1 MRYFVIGPT
10 GDKYGPADV
19 PLLNQWIAEGR
30 LFPASIVVSEA
41 NGTQTPASTVP
52 GLQFAPGVPPSSPV
66 AAHMAP
72 PTYAG
77 AYTPPQYE
85 SEDHRLAFVGIGLGT
100 LSIVLTFFLGWGS
113 MLCWLSGFA
122 TSWQGR
128 KERPALAYLGI
139 AINLVALG
147 VWIYVLF
154 QEQQAI
160 FSSTQ

>member
-19 PLLNQWIAEGR
+19 AVLNQWIAEGR
-30 LFPASIVVSEA
+30 LFPASIVESEA
-41 NGTQTPASTVP
+41 NGVQAPASTVP
-52 GLQFAPGVPPSSPV
+52 GLQFAPGVPPPSPV
-66 AAHMAP
+66 AAHMVP

-85 SEDHRLAFVGIGLGT
+85 NEDHKMALVGIGLGAA
-100 LSIVLTFFLGWGS
+100 SIVLTFVLGWGS
-113 MLCWLSGFA
+113 LLCWLSGLA

-139 AINLVALG
+139 AINLAAAGL
-147 VWIYVLF
+147 WIYILI

-160 FSSTQ
+160 FGSTR